1 MSKAKMSYKDMAMK
15 PVEFPNLRDLNTNME
30 RLKKENAELKVEVA
44 RLKAEIQEVKGVNY
58 DRINRVKNL
67 DVFGSTKPSGSMRP
81 LGKGRYVSW
90 GDEESDPEVCDFT
103 DDPSAW

>member
-1 MSKAKMSYKDMAMK
+1 MSYKDMAMK

-30 RLKKENAELKVEVA
+30 RLKKENADLKAEVA

-67 DVFGSTKPSGSMRP
+67 DVFGSSMKPI
-81 LGKGRYVSW
+81 GKGRQVCW
-90 GDEESDPEVCDFT
+90 GDDDSDPEVCDFT